1 MPDKARKLHI
11 IRIIRI
17 LVKGNELR
25 PMTIFDD
32 YIRNKGCCKV
42 SKTLL
47 WDYDL
52 TQFDWQR
59 SRKVVVQRI
68 IERGWLRDYFAAFD
82 LYGGIEGF
90 REIIKEVPTLSAQDM
105 NFVCTALT
113 LYLGHRVSVDLD
125 LFTPESFDVGEL
137 EAFLSQRYGF
147 QTAFRH
153 PDTLKGMI
161 DGVKIDCIA
170 HKYAYLRRPY
180 AESGIRLYSIK
191 DIVAMKLSA
200 IADDGSPL
208 KDFVDIACL
217 STRIPFYEMLKCYE
231 RQFPQANVIRPF
243 KALTYFDDIDFGKDI
258 VMLNFEYGWK
268 QIARRL
274 KEMTVRQ
281 EHVFSQWPLKEQKL
295 PVAEDKDTNS
305 MKRGRKR

>member
-17 LVKGNELR
+17 FVKRNELR

-90 REIIKEVPTLSAQDM
+90 REIIKEVPYVRLSA
-105 NFVCTALT
+105 
-113 LYLGHRVSVDLD
+113 
-125 LFTPESFDVGEL
+125 
-137 EAFLSQRYGF
+137 
-147 QTAFRH
+147 
-153 PDTLKGMI
+153 LK
-161 DGVKIDCIA
+161 
-170 HKYAYLRRPY
+170 
-180 AESGIRLYSIK
+180 
-191 DIVAMKLSA
+191 
-200 IADDGSPL
+200 
-208 KDFVDIACL
+208 
-217 STRIPFYEMLKCYE
+217 
-231 RQFPQANVIRPF
+231 
-243 KALTYFDDIDFGKDI
+243 
-258 VMLNFEYGWK
+258 
-268 QIARRL
+268 
-274 KEMTVRQ
+274 
-281 EHVFSQWPLKEQKL
+281 
-295 PVAEDKDTNS
+295 
-305 MKRGRKR
+305 KRN

>member
-17 LVKGNELR
+17 FVKRNELR

-32 YIRNKGCCKV
+32 YIRNNGCCKV

-105 NFVCTALT
+105 NFVCTAFGLKK
-113 LYLGHRVSVDLD
+113 
-125 LFTPESFDVGEL
+125 EEL
-137 EAFLSQRYGF
+137 RCYTRRQ
-147 QTAFRH
+147 
-153 PDTLKGMI
+153 
-161 DGVKIDCIA
+161 
-170 HKYAYLRRPY
+170 LRRRHL
-180 AESGIRLYSIK
+180 G
-191 DIVAMKLSA
+191 
-200 IADDGSPL
+200 
-208 KDFVDIACL
+208 C
-217 STRIPFYEMLKCYE
+217 
-231 RQFPQANVIRPF
+231 
-243 KALTYFDDIDFGKDI
+243 
-258 VMLNFEYGWK
+258 
-268 QIARRL
+268 
-274 KEMTVRQ
+274 
-281 EHVFSQWPLKEQKL
+281 
-295 PVAEDKDTNS
+295 
-305 MKRGRKR
+305 